1 MPTNYITF
9 LINAKC
15 KFIFKLIQ
23 LSKFNHTQD
32 KMKDIFIFGGQVT
45 SLFPI
50 IQNISLKQMKWNLPF
65 KTL

>member
-1 MPTNYITF
+1 MPTNYFVF

-45 SLFPI
+45 SLFPNYTKHI
-50 IQNISLKQMKWNLPF
+50 LEANEMESPI
-65 KTL
+65 